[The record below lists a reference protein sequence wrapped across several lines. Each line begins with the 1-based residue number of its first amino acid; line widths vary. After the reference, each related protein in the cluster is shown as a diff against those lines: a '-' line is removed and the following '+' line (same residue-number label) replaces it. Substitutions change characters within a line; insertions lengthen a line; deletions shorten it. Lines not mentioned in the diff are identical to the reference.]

1 MAFARKSARCG
12 LGVLVVVTA
21 ATACGFVLPASA
33 ETDAGSITL
42 VPHRAVYDLKLTQ
55 SRKGRS
61 VEGVSGRILYDF
73 SGNSCDG
80 YALQF
85 RQVSELESGEG
96 KAAVSDLRATTWEDG
111 TAANFKFNSQNLL
124 NQEPVDSVDGQAK
137 RGSSGIAVN
146 LSKPESKK
154 FDIDAGLVF
163 PTEHMRRI
171 IAAARDGKNILEL
184 PVFDGSENGQKT
196 FNTLTVIG
204 RVIPADQ
211 RPPGDAAAGKAA
223 LAGLVRWPVT
233 ISYFDRTSRESEQ
246 TPTYAITFEL
256 YENGISRALVLDYN
270 DFVLTGEMTT
280 LEIRDS
286 KPCK

>member
-1 MAFARKSARCG
+1 MTFAGKSARCG
-12 LGVLVVVTA
+12 LGALGIIA
-21 ATACGFVLPASA
+21 AVACGFIPPASA
-33 ETDAGSITL
+33 DTDPGSIAL

-55 SRKGRS
+55 SRKSRS
-61 VEGVSGRILYDF
+61 VEAVSGRILYDF

-80 YALQF
+80 YALEF
-85 RQVSELESGEG
+85 RQVSELDSAEG
-96 KAAVSDLRATTWEDG
+96 KPAISDLRATTWEDG
-111 TAANFKFNSQNLL
+111 AAANFKFTSQNLL

-137 RGSSGIAVN
+137 RGSGGIAVN

-184 PVFDGSENGQKT
+184 PVYDGSENGQKI

-204 RVIPADQ
+204 RAIPPDQ
-211 RPPGDAAAGKAA
+211 RPPEDAAAGKAA
-223 LAGLVRWPVT
+223 LAGLMRWPVT
-233 ISYFDRTSRESEQ
+233 ISYFDKQTKEAEQ

-270 DFVLTGEMTT
+270 DFVLKGEMTS
-280 LEIRDS
+280 LDIRDS
-286 KPCK
+286 KPCH